1 MKFFFRSFIII
12 LFFFITSLN
21 DLHARN
27 IKLNIKKLNFYAL
40 DQNGNLIPETKEN
53 IEKKNFFKK
62 GNKYYS
68 ISKQLDL
75 DKSALV
81 IIDPWETSANN
92 FLSEK
97 HKEIYLTKIL
107 PLINISVEK
116 KLNIFIFTNKFENK
130 GYNEKIYKELQVYVN
145 KRKIIKK
152 THQNVTDIDFAKIL
166 KKKKIENLIY
176 LGFSSNMCI
185 INRRVG
191 ILGMTFRNFKTYFIP
206 EASMA
211 LERENWEQKTVHKYT
226 TDLISRNSNGLIDL
240 SEFKNRLQA
249 LN

>member
-12 LFFFITSLN
+12 LFFFITSIN

-27 IKLNIKKLNFYAL
+27 IKLNIKKLSFYAL

-53 IEKKNFFKK
+53 IKKKNFFKK

-130 GYNEKIYKELQVYVN
+130 GYNEKIYRELQVYVN